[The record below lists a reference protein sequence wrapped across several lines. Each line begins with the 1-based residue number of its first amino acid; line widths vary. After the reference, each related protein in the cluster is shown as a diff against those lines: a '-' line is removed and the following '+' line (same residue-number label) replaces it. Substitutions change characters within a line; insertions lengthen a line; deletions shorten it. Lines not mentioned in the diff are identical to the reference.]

1 MEDDKHV
8 TITEIAKELK
18 LDLKVARARLRRA
31 GKDVPKTA
39 SAESW
44 SWAKSQV
51 PAVKALLKA

>member
-44 SWAKSQV
+44 SWAS
-51 PAVKALLKA
+51 LLSRRC